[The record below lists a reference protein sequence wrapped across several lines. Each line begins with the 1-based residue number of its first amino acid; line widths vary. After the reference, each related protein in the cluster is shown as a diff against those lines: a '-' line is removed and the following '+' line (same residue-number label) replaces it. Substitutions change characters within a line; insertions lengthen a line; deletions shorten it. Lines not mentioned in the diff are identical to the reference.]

1 MSKSIADLI
10 AERAQRTE
18 PVRPERVYKAVVG
31 EGQKYVVEAQQLS
44 AEQDNLL
51 IAEAEELSAD
61 QMRPKKAGAK
71 GSPRLA
77 EIRARLTEVRDRL
90 AALTGLMGEY
100 EGELTIRATKT
111 DGEWEQWRIA
121 NPARDEDHPGFRDD
135 ATLTGLACNLDDL
148 LADLGTYVVAWNGE
162 ALPTGGYDA
171 LELLRP
177 DKKAIA
183 RIVVGMYETGDDLPK
198 WRSALSAYL
207 ERETSSDSPSE

>member
-10 AERAQRTE
+10 AERAQRAE
-18 PVRPERVYKAVVG
+18 PVRPERVYLASVG

-44 AEQDNLL
+44 AEQDNLV
-51 IAEAEELSAD
+51 IAEAKELAAEAQRPQKAGSKGSEELRKIRERLTDVRA
-61 QMRPKKAGAK
+61 
-71 GSPRLA
+71 RLA
-77 EIRARLTEVRDRL
+77 EL
-90 AALTGLMGEY
+90 ADLMREY

-121 NPARDEDHPGFRDD
+121 HPARDEDHPGFRDD

-162 ALPTGGYDA
+162 PLPAGGYDA

-183 RIVVGMYETGDDLPK
+183 QIVVGMYETGDDLPK